1 MCQMAH
7 ARPSAGTGAPG
18 VCPHPMC
25 TELSVGECGACLEG
39 PKRPGWLAA
48 GLGVGQ
54 DPMSKRL
61 CGTLW
66 PDKASWTPH
75 SHLSQ
80 PRGAKSTHFHSSKNM
95 CPTPQYLAQEGEMGA
110 PGGGLKQC
118 AQGRGQDRTSVGS
131 PHMPKA
137 TFPFVTARQWVDG
150 WRLFFLNTATVSA
163 GHSQLCSRGPVGS
176 KPPPHRCPPPTTR
189 HLQQLISSRPT

>member
-1 MCQMAH
+1 
-7 ARPSAGTGAPG
+7 
-18 VCPHPMC
+18 MC

-39 PKRPGWLAA
+39 PKRTWPRDPTQVARLWRLRPGWLAA
-48 GLGVGQ
+48 GLRVGQ

-95 CPTPQYLAQEGEMGA
+95 CPTPQYLAQEGEMGT
-110 PGGGLKQC
+110 PGGVLKQC
-118 AQGRGQDRTSVGS
+118 AQGQGQDRTSVGS

-163 GHSQLCSRGPVGS
+163 GHSSPCS
-176 KPPPHRCPPPTTR
+176 
-189 HLQQLISSRPT
+189 